1 VTLHDYSPG
10 RRDQF
15 AGELRAQLLRRG
27 APNTAALRAAEAIL
41 DAVDALLGQPDAEQA
56 GAWHA

>member
-27 APNTAALRAAEAIL
+27 APNTAALRAAEA
-41 DAVDALLGQPDAEQA
+41 VDALLGQPDAEQA